1 MTSEAGQLLV
11 VEGLDAGYG
20 VVPVLHDVSLAAA
33 TGEII
38 AVVGANGA
46 GKTTLMSAIGGL
58 IRPTAGKIFFDGR
71 DITTMPAHSKPALG
85 LAMVPEGGRLF
96 PFMTVQ
102 ENLELGGYARRA
114 RAASRE
120 RIEEM
125 MELFPILKERRD
137 QLAGKLSGGERQM
150 CAIARAAM
158 SRPRLLLLDEPSV
171 GLSPLM
177 AERVFDIVR
186 ELSVREE
193 LTVLIVEQKVA
204 EVLEI
209 ATRAY
214 VLDHGRI
221 VRSGQAS
228 ELSADKAIQET
239 YMGL

>member
-1 MTSEAGQLLV
+1 MISEAGQLLV

-20 VVPVLHDVSLAAA
+20 VVPVLHGVSLGAAK
-33 TGEII
+33 GEII

-58 IRPTAGKIFFDGR
+58 IRPTAGKILFGGR
-71 DITTMPAHSKPALG
+71 DITTMPAHSKPELG

-96 PFMTVQ
+96 PFMTVR
-102 ENLELGGYARRA
+102 ENLELGGYAHRA
-114 RAASRE
+114 RAASGA

-125 MELFPILKERRD
+125 MDLFPILKERRD

-158 SRPRLLLLDEPSV
+158 SRPSLLLLDEPSV

-186 ELSVREE
+186 ELSQREG

-221 VRSGQAS
+221 VRSGPAG

>member
-1 MTSEAGQLLV
+1 MSPNGGTLLT
-11 VEGLDAGYG
+11 VENLDAGYG
-20 VVPVLHDVSLAAA
+20 VVPVLRGVTLEAGR
-33 TGEII
+33 GEII

-58 IRPTAGKIFFDGR
+58 ITPTGGKILFNGQ
-71 DITTMPAHSKPALG
+71 DITAMPAHAKPDLG

-96 PFMTVQ
+96 PFMTVR

-114 RAASRE
+114 RTTSAA
-120 RIEEM
+120 RIDEM
-125 MELFPILKERRD
+125 MELFPILGERRD

-158 SRPRLLLLDEPSV
+158 SRPSLLLLDEPSV

-186 ELSVREE
+186 ELAVREG
-193 LTVLIVEQKVA
+193 LTVLLVEQKVA
-204 EVLEI
+204 EALEI
-209 ATRAY
+209 ASRAY
-214 VLDHGRI
+214 VLDHGHI
-221 VRSGQAS
+221 VRSGPANV
-228 ELSADKAIQET
+228 LSADKAIQET